1 MGWQTDL
8 ADALRR
14 SIAIPLQQSVGHSQK
29 ALDQKEPIHQGPAIP
44 HEMTCSPQRPSPW
57 ALRTG
62 REAPILL
69 ANWIGPWSL
78 SAFLALNKVTRNKAA
93 HMSTDIGQQK
103 IPIHPNSPTLP
114 DIAAKDTK
122 YFATIASTPKRR
134 GASKHRTAPRW
145 FSRSDNAAQ
154 ASWALRSR
162 QRTSRGVEDDTT
174 RQRLNTLCNCSDIH
188 PQADVTKMMGICDS
202 ETARFIGICTSFLT
216 AFPTSATKVNAASF
230 AAVSSLA
237 CELSHI
243 SCGWARWSRLAQC
256 IKRNTAQSR
265 LCRLLNRSINIHQ
278 IGHDGHHLL

>member
-8 ADALRR
+8 ADAVRR

-29 ALDQKEPIHQGPAIP
+29 ALDQKEPIHPGPAIQ
-44 HEMTCSPQRPSPW
+44 HEMTYSPQRPSPW
-57 ALRTG
+57 ALRTNG
-62 REAPILL
+62 HGGTNL
-69 ANWIGPWSL
+69 ANWMDLWSPPR
-78 SAFLALNKVTRNKAA
+78 SQQSNKKQGRYTSPYPRQHRPAK
-93 HMSTDIGQQK
+93 
-103 IPIHPNSPTLP
+103 HPNSPTLP

-162 QRTSRGVEDDTT
+162 QRTSKGVEDDTT

-202 ETARFIGICTSFLT
+202 ERARFTGICTSFLT

-230 AAVSSLA
+230 AAVISLA

-256 IKRNTAQSR
+256 IKRNTAQSVFAA
-265 LCRLLNRSINIHQ
+265 CWT
-278 IGHDGHHLL
+278 GP